1 MEMDQSKSVAIV
13 LAAGRGKRMNADV
26 QKQYLMLG
34 DRPVLYHSLKVF
46 EDSFVKEVILVVGED
61 DIEYCRSE
69 IVEKYKLHKV
79 KQIVAGGRER
89 YHSVMNGL
97 KAIDGE
103 CSYVFIHDGARPF
116 VTQDILHRAYETVNT
131 YGTAVVA
138 MPSKDT
144 VKIADDEQCA
154 KETPDRRTVW
164 MMQTPQV
171 FSYHLI
177 KDAYEKLADAE
188 EKFAQLGIVVTDD
201 AMVVEMFSN
210 TKVKFVEGAYGN
222 IKITTPE
229 DLVIANAL
237 LS

>member
-1 MEMDQSKSVAIV
+1 MEEKKCVAIV
-13 LAAGRGKRMNADV
+13 LAAGRGKRMNSDV

-34 DRPVLYHSLKVF
+34 DRPVLYHSLKIF
-46 EDSFVKEVILVVGED
+46 EDSFIDEIILVVGED

-69 IVEKYKLHKV
+69 VVEKYGLHKV
-79 KQIVAGGRER
+79 KKIVAGGKER
-89 YHSVMNGL
+89 YHSVMNGI
-97 KAIDGE
+97 KAIEDGS
-103 CSYVFIHDGARPF
+103 CSYLYIHDGARPF
-116 VTQDILHRAYETVNT
+116 VTQEILRRAHETVSK

-171 FSYHLI
+171 FSYDLI

-188 EKFAQLGIVVTDD
+188 DKLSQLGIVITDD
-201 AMVVEMFSN
+201 AMVVEMFED
-210 TKVKFVEGAYGN
+210 TKVKFVEGSYGN

-229 DLVIANAL
+229 DLLIANAL
-237 LS
+237 LG

>member
-1 MEMDQSKSVAIV
+1 MEKKKCIAIV
-13 LAAGRGKRMNADV
+13 LAAGQGKRMNADV

-46 EDSFVKEVILVVGED
+46 EDSFVDEVILVVGEN
-61 DIEYCRSE
+61 DIDYCRNE
-69 IVEKYKLHKV
+69 IVEKYGLRKV
-79 KQIVAGGRER
+79 SKIVVGGKER
-89 YHSVMNGL
+89 YHSVMNGIQ
-97 KAIDGE
+97 AIEEGT
-103 CSYVFIHDGARPF
+103 CSYLYIHDGARPF
-116 VTQDILHRAYETVNT
+116 VTQDILRRAYETVNE

-144 VKIADDEQCA
+144 VKIADDNQCA

-171 FSYHLI
+171 FSFELI
-177 KDAYEKLADAE
+177 KDAYQKLAEADEKLTE
-188 EKFAQLGIVVTDD
+188 LGIVITDD
-201 AMVVEMFSN
+201 AMVVEMFEN
-210 TKVKFVEGAYGN
+210 TKVKFVEGSYGN

-229 DLVIANAL
+229 DLLIANAL

>member
-1 MEMDQSKSVAIV
+1 MEEIRCTAIV
-13 LAAGRGKRMNADV
+13 LAAGQGKRMNTDV
-26 QKQYLMLG
+26 QKQYLKLG

-46 EDSFVKEVILVVGED
+46 EDSFVDEIILVVSKD
-61 DIEYCRSE
+61 DIEYCKTE
-69 IVEKYKLHKV
+69 IVEKYHLHKV
-79 KQIVAGGRER
+79 KKIVAGGKER
-89 YHSVMNGL
+89 YHSVMNGI
-97 KAIDGE
+97 KAIDADS

-116 VTQDILHRAYETVNT
+116 VTKDILHRAYETVCT

-171 FSYHLI
+171 FAYDLI
-177 KDAYEKLADAE
+177 RDAYDKLAEADEKLT
-188 EKFAQLGIVVTDD
+188 QLGIVITDD
-201 AMVVEMFSN
+201 AMVVEMFEDK
-210 TKVKFVEGAYGN
+210 KVKFVEGSYGN

>member
-1 MEMDQSKSVAIV
+1 MEQNRCVAIV

-46 EDSFVKEVILVVGED
+46 EDSFVSEVVLVVGED
-61 DIEYCRSE
+61 DIEYCRTE
-69 IVEKYKLHKV
+69 VVEKYGLHKV
-79 KQIVAGGRER
+79 KKIVAGGKER
-89 YHSVMNGL
+89 YHSVMNGI
-97 KAIDGE
+97 KAIGNE
-103 CSYVFIHDGARPF
+103 PCSYIFIHDGARPF
-116 VTQDILHRAYETVNT
+116 VTQDILRRAYETVCT

-171 FSYHLI
+171 FSYELI
-177 KDAYEKLADAE
+177 KDAYEKLADAD
-188 EKFAQLGIVVTDD
+188 EKLTQLGIVITDD
-201 AMVVEMFSN
+201 AMVVEMFEE
-210 TKVKFVEGAYGN
+210 TKVKFVEGSYGN

>member
-1 MEMDQSKSVAIV
+1 MEKCVAIV
-13 LAAGRGKRMNADV
+13 LAAGQGKRMNSDV

-46 EDSFVKEVILVVGED
+46 EDSFVNEVILVVSED
-61 DIEYCRSE
+61 DIEYCRAE
-69 IVEKYKLHKV
+69 VVEKYHLHKV
-79 KQIVAGGRER
+79 KKIVAGGKER
-89 YHSVMNGL
+89 YHSVMNGM
-97 KAIDGE
+97 KAIEDGE

-116 VTQDILHRAYETVNT
+116 VTQDILRRSYQTVCE

-171 FSYHLI
+171 FSYELI
-177 KDAYEKLADAE
+177 KDAYEKLADAD
-188 EKFAQLGIVVTDD
+188 EKLAALGIVITDD
-201 AMVVEMFSN
+201 AMVVEMFED
-210 TKVKFVEGAYGN
+210 TKVKFVEGSYGN

-229 DLVIANAL
+229 DLLIANVL
-237 LS
+237 LG

>member
-1 MEMDQSKSVAIV
+1 MEKKKCIAIV
-13 LAAGRGKRMNADV
+13 LAAGQGKRMNADV

-46 EDSFVKEVILVVGED
+46 EDSFVDEVILVVGEK
-61 DIEYCRSE
+61 DIDYCRNE
-69 IVEKYKLHKV
+69 IVEKYGLRKV
-79 KQIVAGGRER
+79 SKIVVGGKER
-89 YHSVMNGL
+89 YHSVMNGIQ
-97 KAIDGE
+97 AIEEGT
-103 CSYVFIHDGARPF
+103 CSYLYIHDGARPF
-116 VTQDILHRAYETVNT
+116 VTQDILRRAYETVNE

-144 VKIADDEQCA
+144 VKIADDNQCA

-171 FSYHLI
+171 FSFELI
-177 KDAYEKLADAE
+177 KDAYQKLAEADEKLTE
-188 EKFAQLGIVVTDD
+188 LGIVITDD
-201 AMVVEMFSN
+201 AMVVEMFEN
-210 TKVKFVEGAYGN
+210 TKVKFVEGSYGN

-229 DLVIANAL
+229 DLLIANAL

>member
-1 MEMDQSKSVAIV
+1 MKQSRSVAIV
-13 LAAGRGKRMNADV
+13 LAAGRGKRMNSDV

-46 EDSFVKEVILVVGED
+46 EDSFVNEVILVVGED

-69 IVEKYKLHKV
+69 IVEKYKLRKV

-97 KAIDGE
+97 RAIEGE
-103 CSYVFIHDGARPF
+103 CCYVFIHDGARPF
-116 VTQDILHRAYETVNT
+116 VTQDILRRAYETVCT

-171 FSYHLI
+171 FSYKLI
-177 KDAYEKLADAE
+177 QDAYEKLADAE

-201 AMVVEMFSN
+201 AMVVEMFSD
-210 TKVKFVEGAYGN
+210 TKVKFVEGSYGN

>member
-1 MEMDQSKSVAIV
+1 MGYQRCVAIV
-13 LAAGRGKRMNADV
+13 LAAGQGKRMNADV

-46 EDSFVKEVILVVGED
+46 EDSFIDEVILVVGEHD
-61 DIEYCRSE
+61 VDYCRRE
-69 IVEKYKLHKV
+69 IVEKYGLHKV
-79 KQIVAGGRER
+79 SKIVVGGKER
-89 YHSVMNGL
+89 YHSVMNGIQ
-97 KAIDGE
+97 AIEDGT
-103 CSYVFIHDGARPF
+103 CSYLYIHDGARPF
-116 VTQDILHRAYETVNT
+116 VTQDILRRAYKTVDE

-144 VKIADDEQCA
+144 VKIADDDQCA

-171 FSYHLI
+171 FAFELI
-177 KDAYEKLADAE
+177 KSAYQKLADADD
-188 EKFAQLGIVVTDD
+188 KLAQLGIVITDD
-201 AMVVEMFSN
+201 AMVVEMFED
-210 TKVKFVEGAYGN
+210 TKVKFVEGSYGN